1 MKSLIYLLQVMR
13 NVFNVSVNG
22 ISGIIQVP
30 SGNYVGSTLAAE
42 LQTRIN
48 QISDDETGEVVGGVT
63 VKYQADT
70 NNFVFTTGTTGDQS
84 TIKVKGPLN

>member
-1 MKSLIYLLQVMR
+1 LNEIFNLSSAGNANI
-13 NVFNVSVNG
+13 FNVSVNG

-48 QISDDETGEVVGGVT
+48 QISDNATGEVVGGVT
-63 VKYQADT
+63 VQISSRHK
-70 NNFVFTTGTTGDQS
+70 
-84 TIKVKGPLN
+84 